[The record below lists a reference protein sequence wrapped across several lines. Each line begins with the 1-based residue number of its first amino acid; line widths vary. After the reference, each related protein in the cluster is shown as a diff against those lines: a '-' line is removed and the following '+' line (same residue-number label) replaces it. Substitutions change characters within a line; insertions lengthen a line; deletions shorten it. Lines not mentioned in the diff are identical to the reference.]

1 MTSRNGRLSLALEVQ
16 SVATLLNGERGPEK
30 LEGPAATLSGGGH
43 SACDAETRDLP
54 TLNRCDANEGADM
67 AETTRTPGLSDSG
80 TRDTGVKITPP
91 THSDPVTTTP
101 TIA

>member
-16 SVATLLNGERGPEK
+16 SVATLLDGERGPEK

-54 TLNRCDANEGADM
+54 TLTRCDANGSADM
-67 AETTRTPGLSDSG
+67 AERTRLPSRSDSRTP
-80 TRDTGVKITPP
+80 DTAVKITPAMQ
-91 THSDPVTTTP
+91 TGPVTTTH
-101 TIA
+101 AVA